1 MSKRLLVVNVVLVG
15 LAVFFA
21 FALARALTHSR
32 SLPSP
37 PAPRRVTA
45 AVGSGGEAAESSVA
59 AEKLA
64 NYNVIAAKHLF
75 NPSRTEG
82 GAAAAAATPTT
93 PPPPKPILLGV
104 LVDGA
109 RSRAYL
115 EDPATKRVFGYQVGD
130 TVSGGRLDQITDDKV
145 VIVRPDGAMDV
156 LLRDPAK
163 PRPAPPP
170 AAASAPGTPAP
181 TAPTASTPQQPATP
195 GSRLENA
202 LTGRP
207 AVPPRAVRQARPGLP
222 PEQPQGSPQ
231 Q

>member
-21 FALARALTHSR
+21 VALARALTHSR

-45 AVGSGGEAAESSVA
+45 PVGGSGEAAESSVA

-64 NYNVIAAKHLF
+64 NYNVVAAKHLF

-82 GAAAAAATPTT
+82 GAAAATPTT

-181 TAPTASTPQQPATP
+181 TAPTAPTTSTPQQPATP

-207 AVPPRAVRQARPGLP
+207 AVPPRAVRRLP

>member
-21 FALARALTHSR
+21 VALARALTHSR

-45 AVGSGGEAAESSVA
+45 PVGGGGEAAESSVA

-64 NYNVIAAKHLF
+64 NYNVVAAKHLF

-82 GAAAAAATPTT
+82 GAAAATPTT

-181 TAPTASTPQQPATP
+181 TAPTTSTPQQPATP

-207 AVPPRAVRQARPGLP
+207 AVPPRAVRRLP